1 MAVDSSGKEGT
12 LSMCSLW
19 VRIPLW
25 SPSALV
31 VAEYKWDRKPS
42 RYRLTEG
49 ETHHAA
55 IAQMVERLP
64 CKQDAPSSILGG
76 GTRLLL
82 VSIVVMQSADNRLRG
97 VQFTHEQPNLTVLN

>member
-1 MAVDSSGKEGT
+1 MAYVSSGKEYA
-12 LSMCSLW
+12 LSMHQLR
-19 VRIPLW
+19 VRIPYK

-31 VAEYKWDRKPS
+31 IAEYKWDRKPS

-64 CKQDAPSSILGG
+64 CKQDVPSSILGG
-76 GTRLLL
+76 GTKL
-82 VSIVVMQSADNRLRG
+82 
-97 VQFTHEQPNLTVLN
+97 